1 LNQVYR
7 WYSKIFIVES
17 INQSTKFN
25 FFFILGSAT
34 MGVNTPELT
43 LYSEERMENRREVE
57 KTERERQ
64 ITIIKL
70 VKFKYISSII

>member
-1 LNQVYR
+1 
-7 WYSKIFIVES
+7 
-17 INQSTKFN
+17 
-25 FFFILGSAT
+25 